1 MKDVLAYLAERESEF
16 TRHLSV
22 ARLLEAR
29 VDESGDKDDIQV
41 EVRHVNTLKSGLL
54 IHLYN
59 IVEATT
65 TRTLTVVGRTV
76 VTERPKRWTEAVLR
90 EWVRAAIWSGE
101 ERVGDGALSRL
112 TRISGVLVSG
122 ESPDAFVV
130 KGEPGSW
137 DDEAIK
143 KVAERLGCKLV
154 LSDEIKRAA
163 YERVYRDETT
173 ALKYLA
179 RRRNAIAHGE
189 ATFEEGAHD
198 LTLDELS
205 KLADRVLPFLKA
217 VTESYEAFLSNK
229 GYLANEEA
237 AA

>member
-1 MKDVLAYLAERESEF
+1 MRDVLAYLAERQSEF
-16 TRHLSV
+16 ARHLSV

-29 VDESGDKDDIQV
+29 VDESVSEADTQI

-59 IVEATT
+59 IVEAVT
-65 TRTLTVVGRTV
+65 TRTMTAVGRTV
-76 VTERPKRWTEAVLR
+76 VTERPKRWTEAVLK
-90 EWVRAAIWSGE
+90 EWVRAAIWNGE
-101 ERVGDGALSRL
+101 ERLGEGAFARL
-112 TRISGVLVSG
+112 TRVSGALVSG
-122 ESPDAFVV
+122 DAPDAFVV

-143 KVAERLGCKLV
+143 KVAERLGCTLV
-154 LSDEIKRAA
+154 LSPEIKRAA

-173 ALKYLA
+173 ALRYLA
-179 RRRNAIAHGE
+179 RRRNDIAHGE
-189 ATFEEGAHD
+189 TTFEEGAHD

-217 VTESYEAFLSNK
+217 VSESYEVFLSNK
-229 GYLANEEA
+229 NYLAAEEA